1 MSSKRCAAT
10 PALGRLCGMYSK
22 ISQMRSKSGSPIPL
36 SNFDRSRS
44 LGVPKILKT
53 FIESYPKLLV

>member
-1 MSSKRCAAT
+1 MSSKRCAAA

-22 ISQMRSKSGSPIPL
+22 ISQMRSKRGSEIPL

-44 LGVPKILKT
+44 LGVPKILRDIKK
-53 FIESYPKLLV
+53 PK

>member
-44 LGVPKILKT
+44 LGVPKILKKSMN
-53 FIESYPKLLV
+53 FNPKKLV